1 MTRKNKFSIRTFA
14 GLLVA
19 AFCWSAVADDHLP
32 PVTED
37 GLILIPSKNVAA
49 VYWREGATL
58 APYDQVILMDAMVAF
73 RKDWQRE
80 HNQRAATSAQRI
92 TAADMDRIK
101 SALADAFRQEF
112 TLALG
117 QGGFDVVSNSGN
129 NVMVIRPA
137 IVDLDIVA
145 PNSGT
150 AGRTRSFTT
159 TAGSMTLVM
168 ELFDSVTGAKIG
180 QVFDAQAA
188 RDSGMFV
195 VSNNVTNTAEAR
207 RIMNRWATLLVAAL
221 QEAHGR
227 DTASDDDES

>member
-1 MTRKNKFSIRTFA
+1 
-14 GLLVA
+14 
-19 AFCWSAVADDHLP
+19 
-32 PVTED
+32 
-37 GLILIPSKNVAA
+37 
-49 VYWREGATL
+49 
-58 APYDQVILMDAMVAF
+58 
-73 RKDWQRE
+73 
-80 HNQRAATSAQRI
+80 
-92 TAADMDRIK
+92 
-101 SALADAFRQEF
+101 
-112 TLALG
+112 
-117 QGGFDVVSNSGN
+117 
-129 NVMVIRPA
+129 MVIRPA